1 MSYLIGLIFGFIIPV
16 LTISIRDFFNE
27 NINSKSD
34 LDKLTNIPV
43 LGVIGNSEKGGNL
56 IVSESPKSIISE
68 SFRSLRTNIQ
78 YLASEKSSKLIT
90 VTSSVGSEGK
100 HFTSSNLALIF
111 SSIGYKTVLI
121 GSRFK
126 KTKDT

>member
-78 YLASEKSSKLIT
+78 
-90 VTSSVGSEGK
+90 
-100 HFTSSNLALIF
+100 F
-111 SSIGYKTVLI
+111 
-121 GSRFK
+121 
-126 KTKDT
+126 